1 MTLNNSYIN
10 ERCVELRSL
19 STSLQKA
26 MSDGRMS
33 ELARAVSRINKVSD
47 ELINRIHDLQ
57 ARQLEEEVKP

>member
-1 MTLNNSYIN
+1 MTLNDIYIN
-10 ERCVELRSL
+10 ERCVELRKIGGV
-19 STSLQKA
+19 LQKA

-57 ARQLEEEVKP
+57 ARQLEEEAIK